1 MRKVALFAALVV
13 LAGTALLAWGVLG
26 GRGATAAE
34 PVALRQGRLASDFT
48 LELFSGGTFRLSE
61 QRGKVVL
68 VNFWASWCLP
78 CREEAP
84 VLARAWRAY
93 KDRGVVFVG
102 VDIWDTRDDALAFMR
117 EFDITYPNVIDPTG
131 EVAIEYGIT
140 GVPETWV
147 LNREGR
153 LVRRWVGAMTD
164 RQIEAFL
171 EEALR

>member
-1 MRKVALFAALVV
+1 LVI

-34 PVALRQGRLASDFT
+34 PLALRQGRVATDFT
-48 LELFSGGTFRLSE
+48 LELYSGGTFHLAE

-68 VNFWASWCLP
+68 VNFWASWCIP
-78 CREEAP
+78 CKEEAP
-84 VLARAWRAY
+84 VLERAWTAY
-93 KDRGVVFVG
+93 KNRGVVFVG
-102 VDIWDTRDDALAFMR
+102 VDIWDTPSDARAFMQ
-117 EFDITYPNVIDPTG
+117 EYGITYPNVKDPTG

-147 LNREGR
+147 LNRDGR
-153 LVRRWVGAMTD
+153 LVQRWVGAMND
-164 RQIEAFL
+164 KQITAFL